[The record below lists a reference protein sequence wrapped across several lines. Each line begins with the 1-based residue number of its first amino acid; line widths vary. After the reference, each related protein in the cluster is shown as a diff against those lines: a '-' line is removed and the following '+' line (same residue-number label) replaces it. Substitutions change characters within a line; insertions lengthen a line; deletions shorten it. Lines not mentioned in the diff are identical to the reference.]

1 MSSKDAKYDNLPG
14 QETKETKED
23 NFFIFKI
30 LLCCFWICI
39 FAIIF
44 IIYLYIHS
52 VLDERIDID
61 NKNTTIYKPYL
72 YKNTNNYANC
82 TLENP
87 CIYSCNDVK
96 KYFDRIPEDCEY
108 NDYMN
113 IILGICIVLIIIAC
127 INCICSKK

>member
-1 MSSKDAKYDNLPG
+1 MSSKKAKYGNLPG
-14 QETKETKED
+14 HETKETKEE
-23 NFFIFKI
+23 NFCIFKI

-39 FAIIF
+39 FTIIF
-44 IIYLYIHS
+44 IIYLYINS
-52 VLDERIDID
+52 VLDERNDID

-72 YKNTNNYANC
+72 YENTNNYANC

-96 KYFDRIPEDCEY
+96 KYFDRIPKDCEY

-113 IILGICIVLIIIAC
+113 IILGICIVLFIIGC
-127 INCICSKK
+127 IDCICSKK